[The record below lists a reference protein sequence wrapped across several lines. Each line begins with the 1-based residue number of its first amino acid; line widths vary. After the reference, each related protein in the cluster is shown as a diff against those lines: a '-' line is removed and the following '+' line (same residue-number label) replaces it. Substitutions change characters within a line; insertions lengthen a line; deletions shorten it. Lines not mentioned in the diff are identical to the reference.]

1 MKMQELSSR
10 SFVGKYLALLFYPCN
25 FSFACPTELIQF
37 SDRIAEFRALGAE
50 VVAISTD
57 SKYSHFTWVTTPR
70 KQGGLGE
77 MKIPLLSDK
86 SHRITKSYGV
96 LNESQGIAYRALFVI
111 DRQQVIRHVTISD
124 EDITRSVDEALRVVK
139 TCCFVDKHGNV
150 CPYGPLQAKSVS
162 REESDYFST
171 T

>member
-1 MKMQELSSR
+1 
-10 SFVGKYLALLFYPCN
+10 
-25 FSFACPTELIQF
+25 
-37 SDRIAEFRALGAE
+37 
-50 VVAISTD
+50 
-57 SKYSHFTWVTTPR
+57 
-70 KQGGLGE
+70 